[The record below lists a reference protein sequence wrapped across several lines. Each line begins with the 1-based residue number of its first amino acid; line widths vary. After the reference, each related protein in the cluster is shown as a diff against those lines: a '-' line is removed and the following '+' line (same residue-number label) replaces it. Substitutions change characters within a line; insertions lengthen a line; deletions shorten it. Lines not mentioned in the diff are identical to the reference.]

1 MTEIELLK
9 AQADQLGI
17 PYKAN
22 IGVETLR
29 SRIHA
34 KLEGTE
40 DTADADADVDGNGVP
55 AAAENNSPQLT
66 KAQRLQATRDRQ
78 MKEMTRLIRVRI
90 NCLNPLKGQLKGEI
104 VTVANSFVGTVRKF
118 IPFGE
123 ATDNGYHVPKILLDE
138 LKARRF
144 NSVQTRKGPNGE
156 ILPNQ
161 RLVPEFSIE
170 ELEPLTKEDLAKLAA
185 AQKAAAGLE

>member
-1 MTEIELLK
+1 MTEIDRLK
-9 AQADQLGI
+9 AQADQMGI

-22 IGVETLR
+22 IGEETLR
-29 SRIHA
+29 RRIHA
-34 KLEGTE
+34 KLEGVE
-40 DTADADADVDGNGVP
+40 DTTDADGDGVP
-55 AAAENNSPQLT
+55 DAAETNPPQLS
-66 KAQRLQATRDRQ
+66 KSQRLQRLRDQQ
-78 MKEMTRLIRVRI
+78 MKDLTRLVRVRI
-90 NCLNPLKGQLKGEI
+90 NCLNPLKAQLKGEI
-104 VTVANSFVGTVRKF
+104 VTVANAFVGTVRKF